1 MFLKLYKFFLNICI
15 GNIEIVN
22 YFDNFNIDL
31 NIINVY
37 IFYFILGKC

>member
-1 MFLKLYKFFLNICI
+1 M
-15 GNIEIVN
+15 GNIELVN